1 MSFQEAVWSRPLT
14 SIRTGTPR
22 QLAGRII
29 AAVLIAVFIFGAL
42 TTDSF
47 TSIQNVRAILAA
59 TGFVGIVAVGMTVI
73 MISGNLFSLSLG
85 TTVSIGAMTFLWA
98 LKLGV
103 VPAILISLGIGT
115 AICAMQGVVIGAL
128 GANPIIITIGA
139 GALQVGAAAWLTDS
153 SSIYPPAGD
162 KSFDF
167 MTSTPLG
174 IAFPVYVLVALV
186 IVGELFMRRTRFGKE
201 VYLVGENRQAAT
213 AAGLRV
219 PMIVAGSFAI
229 AGGCAAI
236 AGMLLGA
243 FNQNATLLVGEGFT
257 FDAIAA
263 ALVGGSAVTGGRGS
277 VGRALVGALVIAAT
291 SDMLLL
297 RGYSTGV
304 QLMVKGLIVFF
315 VVVIAQLNARQD
327 TK

>member
-1 MSFQEAVWSRPLT
+1 MSTPDSTAIRPLAA
-14 SIRTGTPR
+14 IYTGSRR
-22 QLAGRII
+22 QLIGRAVAG
-29 AAVLIAVFIFGAL
+29 VLIAFFIFGAV

-47 TSIQNVRAILAA
+47 TSIQNIRAILVA

-73 MISGNLFSLSLG
+73 MLSGNLFSLSLG
-85 TTVSIGAMTFLWA
+85 TTVSVGAITFLWA
-98 LKLGV
+98 LKLGL
-103 VPAILISLGIGT
+103 VPAILITLGVGT
-115 AICAMQGVVIGAL
+115 AACAVQGLVIGAI
-128 GANPIIITIGA
+128 GANPIIVTIGA
-139 GALQVGAAAWLTDS
+139 GALQAGVAAWLTDG
-153 SSIYPPAGD
+153 SSIFPPAGD

-174 IAFPVYVLVALV
+174 IAFPVYVLVVLV
-186 IVGELFMRRTRFGKE
+186 IICELVMRRTRFGKE

-219 PMIVAGSFAI
+219 TLIITGAFAI
-229 AGGCAAI
+229 AGACAAL

-243 FNQNATLLVGEGFT
+243 FNQNATLLVGGTFT

-277 VGRALVGALVIAAT
+277 VTRALFGALIIAAI

-297 RGYSTGV
+297 RGYSTGI
-304 QLMVKGLIVFF
+304 QIMVKGLLVLF
-315 VVVIAQLNARQD
+315 VVVIVQLNARED
-327 TK
+327 RA

>member
-1 MSFQEAVWSRPLT
+1 
-14 SIRTGTPR
+14 
-22 QLAGRII
+22 
-29 AAVLIAVFIFGAL
+29 
-42 TTDSF
+42 
-47 TSIQNVRAILAA
+47 
-59 TGFVGIVAVGMTVI
+59 
-73 MISGNLFSLSLG
+73 
-85 TTVSIGAMTFLWA
+85 
-98 LKLGV
+98 
-103 VPAILISLGIGT
+103 
-115 AICAMQGVVIGAL
+115 
-128 GANPIIITIGA
+128 
-139 GALQVGAAAWLTDS
+139 
-153 SSIYPPAGD
+153 
-162 KSFDF
+162 
-167 MTSTPLG
+167 
-174 IAFPVYVLVALV
+174 
-186 IVGELFMRRTRFGKE
+186 E